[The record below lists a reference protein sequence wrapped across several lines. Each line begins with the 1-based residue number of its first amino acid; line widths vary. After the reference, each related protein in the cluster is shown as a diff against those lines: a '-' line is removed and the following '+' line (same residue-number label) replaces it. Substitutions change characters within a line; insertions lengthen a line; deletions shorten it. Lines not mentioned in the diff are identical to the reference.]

1 MDMSDLYRLL
11 VGSGPEDIVWWQMMV
26 RAVVIFVY
34 GLFLIRIAS
43 NRAFGRATAVDLL
56 LAVILGSVL
65 SRALTANA
73 ELLPTMAAAGLI
85 VAVHRLLGQLAF
97 RWPWFARL
105 IKGRTL
111 PLMHRGREDRERM
124 RRASV
129 TRFDLLEAARTRGVN
144 RLEDIEEAYLERSG
158 EITVVPRR

>member
-1 MDMSDLYRLL
+1 MSNLYHLL
-11 VGSGPEDIVWWQMMV
+11 VGSGPHHILWWQMMV
-26 RAVVIFVY
+26 RTAVIFLY

-43 NRAFGRATAVDLL
+43 NRAFGRATAVDLM
-56 LAVILGSVL
+56 LAVLLGSTL
-65 SRALTANA
+65 SRALTGNA

-85 VAVHRLLGQLAF
+85 VAVHRVLGQIAF

-111 PLMHRGREDRERM
+111 PLMHRGREDRGRM

-129 TRFDLLEAARTRGVN
+129 TRFDLLEAARAHGVN
-144 RLEDIEEAYLERSG
+144 RIEDIEEAYLERSG
-158 EITVVPRR
+158 DITVVPRR